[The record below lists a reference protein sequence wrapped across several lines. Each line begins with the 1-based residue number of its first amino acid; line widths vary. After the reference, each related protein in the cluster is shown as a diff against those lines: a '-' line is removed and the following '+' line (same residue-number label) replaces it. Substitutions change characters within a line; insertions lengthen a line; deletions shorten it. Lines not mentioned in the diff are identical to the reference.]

1 MKSEI
6 KVSGMRCSGCELLVS
21 EALEEM
27 DGVQAAKASH
37 DAGLVEV
44 EYDESLIDIAAIKAV
59 IESQGF
65 HVNA

>member
-6 KVSGMRCSGCELLVS
+6 KVSGMRCSGCEMLVS

-27 DGVQAAKASH
+27 DGVQQAKASH
-37 DAGLVEV
+37 ETGLVEI
-44 EYDESLIDIAAIKAV
+44 EYDESMVDLAAIEAV

-65 HVNA
+65 HVNG